1 MITSAVEMMKVT
13 VEMRTMESEKRARN
27 WARFEV
33 QGYLNIEL
41 KSSIFSILFFTQLCS
56 TASCATCPTQCC
68 RNPPQQPE
76 KWFQKITFQFH
87 QEPD

>member
-33 QGYLNIEL
+33 QGYLKIEL
-41 KSSIFSILFFTQLCS
+41 KSSIFTILYFYSIVFHSQLRHLPHS
-56 TASCATCPTQCC
+56 VLPKSSSAA
-68 RNPPQQPE
+68 
-76 KWFQKITFQFH
+76 
-87 QEPD
+87 

>member
-41 KSSIFSILFFTQLCS
+41 KSSISILFSIFTQLCS
-56 TASCATCPTQCC
+56 TASCATCPTQCY
-68 RNPPQQPE
+68 RNPPQPPE
-76 KWFQKITFQFH
+76 KWFKK
-87 QEPD
+87 

>member
-33 QGYLNIEL
+33 QGYLNIEF
-41 KSSIFSILFFTQLCS
+41 KYSIFY
-56 TASCATCPTQCC
+56 
-68 RNPPQQPE
+68 
-76 KWFQKITFQFH
+76 
-87 QEPD
+87 